1 MTSAEVLR
9 GYLKTPGKI
18 MVAPGVYDGISAR
31 VAAALGFEVI
41 YVTGAGTS
49 ASRIGQPDLGL
60 ITMTEM
66 TENAARIAD
75 CSGLPV
81 IADADTGYGN
91 TLNVVRTIREYE
103 RAGVAAIHIEDQVFP
118 KRCGYLQGKDVI
130 PARAFVEKI
139 RAAVDS
145 RKNDDFIVIART
157 DARAVLGLEEAIERA
172 NLYVEAGA
180 DMAFVEGLESIEEV
194 REIPVRVKSPCVV
207 NMAGPATKTPAVAVE
222 ELRQIGYKISIYPGV
237 CMAAAINSTRE
248 ALRMLKEEGIGWDT
262 LHPMG
267 PHEIF
272 AAVGLEEWRILEN
285 KYAGVQ

>member
-1 MTSAEVLR
+1 VTSAKVLR
-9 GYLKTPGKI
+9 GYLETPGKI
-18 MVAPGVYDGISAR
+18 LIAPGAYDGISAR
-31 VAAALGFEVI
+31 LVAGLGFEVV
-41 YVTGAGTS
+41 YMTGGGTS

-60 ITMTEM
+60 VTMTEM
-66 TENAARIAD
+66 VENAARIAD

-91 TLNVVRTIREYE
+91 ALNVVRTTREYE

-130 PARAFVEKI
+130 PASAFIEKI
-139 RAAVDS
+139 KAAVDS
-145 RKNDDFIVIART
+145 RKNDDFVIIART

-194 REIPVRVKSPCVV
+194 REIPLRVKAPCVV
-207 NMAGPATKTPAVAVE
+207 NMAGPATKTPPVAIE
-222 ELRQIGYKISIYPGV
+222 ELRQIGYRISIYPGI
-237 CMAAAINSTRE
+237 CMAAAIFSMRE
-248 ALRMLKEEGIGWDT
+248 ALRTLKEEGIGWDA
-262 LHPMG
+262 LHPIG

-272 AAVGLEEWRILEN
+272 AAVGLEEWKTLEK
-285 KYAGVQ
+285 KYSGAQ